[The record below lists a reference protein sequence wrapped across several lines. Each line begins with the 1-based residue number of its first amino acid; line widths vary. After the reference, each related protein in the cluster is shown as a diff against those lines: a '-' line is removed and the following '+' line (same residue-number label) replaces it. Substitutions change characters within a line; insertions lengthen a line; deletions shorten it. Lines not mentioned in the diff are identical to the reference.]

1 MVNNIQQIRNMLDFS
16 DPDKFYML
24 EILMRRKDNPD
35 LFKDAIQIAC
45 YRVRTLKQ
53 FDQWAPIWKKIC
65 DGSNA
70 RAYIRLNRR
79 SNKRLIIDVNKRIAE
94 HLMSGQ
100 FSGASRAYESVMGE
114 NHSEDD
120 RTWIVDIDYKDFKR
134 GSDLEHIANLNDLM
148 ISLTDLICQAGR
160 DPEMKMISTKNGFH
174 LICRPFNLKQ
184 FKLKYPG
191 IDVHRDNPTLLYC
204 P

>member
-1 MVNNIQQIRNMLDFS
+1 MIDNIQSIRTMLDFS

-45 YRVRTLKQ
+45 YRVRTLEQ
-53 FDQWAPIWKKIC
+53 FDKWAPIWKKLC

-70 RAYIRLNRR
+70 RAYLRLNRR
-79 SNKRLIIDVNKRIAE
+79 SDKRLIIEVNKRIAE

-114 NHSEDD
+114 THSENDK
-120 RTWIVDIDYKDFKR
+120 TWVVDIDYKDFKR
-134 GSDLEHIANLNDLM
+134 GQADHIAKING
-148 ISLTDLICQAGR
+148 IIVTLTDLIGQAGR
-160 DPEMKMISTKNGFH
+160 DPEMKMVGTKNGFH
-174 LICRPFNLKQ
+174 LICRPFNLKK
-184 FKLKYPG
+184 FKEKYPDV
-191 IDVHRDNPTLLYC
+191 DVHRDNPTLLYC